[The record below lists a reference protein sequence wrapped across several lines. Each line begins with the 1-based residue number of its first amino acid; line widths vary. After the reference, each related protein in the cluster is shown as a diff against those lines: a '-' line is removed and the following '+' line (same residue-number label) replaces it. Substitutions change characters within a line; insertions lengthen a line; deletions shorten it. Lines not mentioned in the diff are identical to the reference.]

1 MGSGLITSVLTKS
14 LVQLREVLPWNLR
27 TPILPQPRSTTQT
40 PLHSDPGKTAR
51 RPVERVIVRESGNP
65 TDADLGLSDPVV
77 YAPRLFLPERK
88 TQFRWLEQRPDRRRG
103 IATGINQA
111 VSSATNFALAVAIA
125 RNGTSPRFWR
135 LHLGNRRIRAVHSV
149 RAGAGSRSAHGA
161 LQRASAEAAE
171 DGRHGSRQC
180 GCADQP
186 RVLSAHASYLVLTDR
201 RGAHGSRCN
210 RNHLGRR
217 SPPRRTAICS
227 VRATSPTT
235 ALIND
240 GLWMCTSIAAY
251 GVLAAEGVAT
261 LPNLLLAWGATG
273 TLCFLIGLVH
283 LRIRPSF
290 GAGLKSLETRNRSAH
305 DSPARL
311 R

>member
-1 MGSGLITSVLTKS
+1 MVPSPARLGALGSLGRDRVGSGLITSVLTKS

-51 RPVERVIVRESGNP
+51 RPVERVIVRESGNR
-65 TDADLGLSDPVV
+65 TDADLGPSDSVV
-77 YAPRLFLPERK
+77 YAPRVFLPEEEDAIPVVWSNGR
-88 TQFRWLEQRPDRRRG
+88 TGAGALRLALIRQFRRRPTLPSPSRSLAMERRRDFG
-103 IATGINQA
+103 AYTLAITG
-111 VSSATNFALAVAIA
+111 FAL
-125 RNGTSPRFWR
+125 
-135 LHLGNRRIRAVHSV
+135 VHSV

-186 RVLSAHASYLVLTDR
+186 RVLSARGSYLVLTDR

-227 VRATSPTT
+227 VQCR
-235 ALIND
+235 
-240 GLWMCTSIAAY
+240 
-251 GVLAAEGVAT
+251 VADD
-261 LPNLLLAWGATG
+261 
-273 TLCFLIGLVH
+273 CV
-283 LRIRPSF
+283 
-290 GAGLKSLETRNRSAH
+290 
-305 DSPARL
+305 DQ
-311 R
+311 